1 MALVNK
7 NRVRETAN
15 NPGAGTITL
24 SGVVVAGYQVFSVIG
39 DGNTC
44 YYCIQD
50 QGGSN
55 WEVGIGTYT
64 LAGNTLARTTI
75 LSSSNAG
82 AIVTFTAG
90 VKDVFVTYPTEKGM
104 WLDANGNAN
113 IPNSTVL
120 GAAAGATTTFP
131 DLKALV
137 VTTPSRHSIRPSLL
151 LDFANTRQLDPR
163 ITFTRASTATYY
175 DGQTTALAEQNLL
188 LQSQTFGTTPWVL
201 ANTSVASGIT
211 APDSTTTA
219 ITITSSA
226 AILGHNV
233 NQPSINFAS
242 GLTYT
247 YSFYAKSGT
256 QTAVQIPILAAIIGT
271 NKRAN
276 FNLSTGAL
284 GTVDSGITATIVS
297 SNNGFY
303 RCSVTFTATASVSST
318 MYIWVLDTDT
328 DAFAASST
336 ASGTLIAW
344 GAQLEQRSAVT
355 AYTSTTTA
363 PITNYIPV
371 LQTAAS
377 GVARFD
383 CNPTTSESLG
393 LLIEEQRTNL
403 NTYSGLVG
411 GTNWTLNGGTTAT
424 TLANIS
430 PDGTQTASLISN
442 TPTVSSYTQQ
452 GVSLAFS
459 TTYTRSMYVKLA
471 PTNTAPNVILET
483 NKGGGTSFT
492 TFNMS
497 TLAITGTDAAT
508 SSLTPVGNGWYRL
521 AATFTTL
528 ASGTLAAGVWYLGAA
543 GASSGVA
550 SFFFWGAQVEA
561 GAFPT
566 SYIPTVASQVTRI
579 ADAASMTGTNFSSW
593 FNQAQ
598 GTFYTS
604 FSTPNISA
612 TPMTILG
619 GTSNGYLL
627 YRNSSLIRTYN
638 NTQIISFTDSYAPNT
653 QQKASLSYAVST
665 ATLASNTIY
674 SSAAY
679 KLLNTTDIALGNGT
693 NGRLNGWIQKLSY
706 YPISLTNAELQG
718 LTS

>member
-64 LAGNTLARTTI
+64 LAGNTLTRTTI

-175 DGQTTALAEQNLL
+175 DGQTTALAEQNLITYSE
-188 LQSQTFGTTPWVL
+188 QFDNAIWVKTTTTAT
-201 ANTSVASGIT
+201 ANSFT
-211 APDSTTTA
+211 APDGTVTADTLTATGTNSLVLQSFTASALPYVFSVYLYRKTGTGNIDITVDGTTYATQ
-219 ITITSSA
+219 TITGA
-226 AILGHNV
+226 WVRYNIVTTPTAGTKTAGIRLAV
-233 NQPSINFAS
+233 S
-242 GLTYT
+242 GDE
-247 YSFYAKSGT
+247 
-256 QTAVQIPILAAIIGT
+256 V
-271 NKRAN
+271 
-276 FNLSTGAL
+276 
-284 GTVDSGITATIVS
+284 
-297 SNNGFY
+297 
-303 RCSVTFTATASVSST
+303 
-318 MYIWVLDTDT
+318 YI
-328 DAFAASST
+328 
-336 ASGTLIAW
+336 W

-355 AYTSTTTA
+355 AYTPTTTA

-403 NTYSGLVG
+403 IPASGSIGNGYWNSYGSLTTV
-411 GTNWTLNGGTTAT
+411 LNSSV
-424 TLANIS
+424 S
-430 PDGTQTASLISN
+430 PDGTISATSLTGTSGTGWGTNSITPTAGTSYTAS
-442 TPTVSSYTQQ
+442 YW
-452 GVSLAFS
+452 
-459 TTYTRSMYVKLA
+459 VK
-471 PTNTAPNVILET
+471 PTNVTQVRLQVVTTGVTYNQLVSAPIGVWTRVSATITAIAGDTILIT
-483 NKGGGTSFT
+483 RILTADANT
-492 TFNMS
+492 TF
-497 TLAITGTDAAT
+497 
-508 SSLTPVGNGWYRL
+508 V
-521 AATFTTL
+521 
-528 ASGTLAAGVWYLGAA
+528 
-543 GASSGVA
+543 
-550 SFFFWGAQVEA
+550 WGAQLEA

-566 SYIPTVASQVTRI
+566 SYIPTVTSQATRI
-579 ADAASMTGTNFSSW
+579 ADAASMTGVNFSRW
-593 FNQAQ
+593 
-598 GTFYTS
+598 Y
-604 FSTPNISA
+604 NISE
-612 TPMTILG
+612 G
-619 GTSNGYLL
+619 
-627 YRNSSLIRTYN
+627 
-638 NTQIISFTDSYAPNT
+638 
-653 QQKASLSYAVST
+653 
-665 ATLASNTIY
+665 TIY
-674 SSAAY
+674 SRFAIQALQAIGNAFNINDGTTGNYIRVINNLGTISSQMAANTVNNVNISCITLVPTGTYTAIASAY
-679 KLLNTTDIALGNGT
+679 KINDYYESTNGNTGVANTSNVIPTVNQLQLGIALTANS
-693 NGRLNGWIQKLSY
+693 LNSTISKIAY
-706 YPISLTNAELQG
+706 YPKRLTNAELQG